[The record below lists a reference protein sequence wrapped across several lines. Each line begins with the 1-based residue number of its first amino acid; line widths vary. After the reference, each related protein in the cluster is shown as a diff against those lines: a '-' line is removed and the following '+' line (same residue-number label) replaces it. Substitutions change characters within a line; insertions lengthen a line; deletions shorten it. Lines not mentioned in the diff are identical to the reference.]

1 MKIGKIMA
9 AAIVLA
15 GLALSAEAAGTL
27 MEQKA
32 VIGGRVESIVEEGAA
47 VVEGDVLAEVGT
59 LAGPVPAAKAA
70 GDGTVREVRA
80 EKGQTIARGDV
91 VAVLEAAE

>member
-1 MKIGKIMA
+1 MKIRKILA
-9 AAIVLA
+9 AAVVLA
-15 GLALSAEAAGTL
+15 GLALTSEAAGPL

-32 VIGGRVESIVEEGAA
+32 VLGGRVESIVEEGAA
-47 VVEGDVLAEVGT
+47 VAEGDILATVDT

-80 EKGQTIARGDV
+80 EKGQTVARGDV
-91 VAVLEAAE
+91 VAVLEQAE